1 MKNIAL
7 LLLGLFLALPQFAQE
22 RKYSTFYE
30 QRATLFEEL
39 PVTSRDI
46 IFLGNSITNGCEWGE
61 LFQNTYVKNRGI
73 SGDICMGGVIAR
85 QIVDFDLVGSATTR
99 FVLNGFS
106 PRSTHSTEA

>member
-39 PVTSRDI
+39 PVLREILS
-46 IFLGNSITNGCEWGE
+46 FW
-61 LFQNTYVKNRGI
+61 
-73 SGDICMGGVIAR
+73 VIA
-85 QIVDFDLVGSATTR
+85 
-99 FVLNGFS
+99 
-106 PRSTHSTEA
+106 

>member
-46 IFLGNSITNGCEWGE
+46 IFLGNSITNGCAFPEFSCEKQGNQWRY
-61 LFQNTYVKNRGI
+61 LY
-73 SGDICMGGVIAR
+73 
-85 QIVDFDLVGSATTR
+85 GSI
-99 FVLNGFS
+99 
-106 PRSTHSTEA
+106 RSS

>member
-30 QRATLFEEL
+30 QRVNFIRRL

-61 LFQNTYVKNRGI
+61 LFQNSHVKNRGI
-73 SGDICMGGVIAR
+73 SGDICMGVYDRLDPIIKGKPAKI
-85 QIVDFDLVGSATTR
+85 
-99 FVLNGFS
+99 FS
-106 PRSTHSTEA
+106 FNRH

>member
-46 IFLGNSITNGCEWGE
+46 IFLGNSITNGCEFPKHLCEKQGNQWRY
-61 LFQNTYVKNRGI
+61 LY
-73 SGDICMGGVIAR
+73 
-85 QIVDFDLVGSATTR
+85 GSI
-99 FVLNGFS
+99 
-106 PRSTHSTEA
+106 RSS